1 MAKVASDGGGA
12 RLMRDRLLGGVS
24 SARPVPGRWQA
35 GAVAL
40 LGVAL
45 SAPSVVAPTWVQAVA
60 DRERGDL
67 LSGQSQWSWG
77 RVELTGLT
85 GVELGLVPNPVGLAV
100 AVTLLVLAVVAVAV
114 WVLSRGPRLVLAP
127 IALALLAGRLLTT
140 SAERH
145 GRAFRDVIASEA
157 GLTVTNGSTTAGWL
171 ETAAAGV
178 LVVALALMVV
188 RLVADFCPRL
198 PADAEGPEGEEP
210 TGRHPDAVAARA
222 GLRPKGARLSGPE
235 VGLTDEEG
243 R

>member
-1 MAKVASDGGGA
+1 MH
-12 RLMRDRLLGGVS
+12 DRLLGRVR

-35 GAVAL
+35 GAAAL

-45 SAPSVVAPTWVQAVA
+45 SAPSVVAPTWVQTVA
-60 DRERGDL
+60 DRERGDF

-77 RVELTGLT
+77 RVELSGLT
-85 GVELGLVPNPVGLAV
+85 GVELGLVPNPVGLVV

-114 WVLSRGPRLVLAP
+114 WVLTRGPRLVLAP

-145 GRAFRDVIASEA
+145 GRAFRDQIASEA

-171 ETAAAGV
+171 ETAAAAV

-188 RLVADFCPRL
+188 RLVAEPASRT
-198 PADAEGPEGEEP
+198 PADADGLGGEEP
-210 TGRHPDAVAARA
+210 TGRHTGAAGSRV
-222 GLRPKGARLSGPE
+222 GLRPEGAHVDGPE
-235 VGLTDEEG
+235 VGLSDEEG

>member
-1 MAKVASDGGGA
+1 MRA
-12 RLMRDRLLGGVS
+12 RLLDGWRA
-24 SARPVPGRWQA
+24 ARPVPDRWPA
-35 GAVAL
+35 GAAAL

-45 SAPSVVAPTWVQAVA
+45 SAPSVVAPTWVQTVG
-60 DRERGDL
+60 DRQRGDL

-85 GVELGLVPNPVGLAV
+85 GVELGIVPNPVGLVV
-100 AVTLLVLAVVAVAV
+100 AVTLVVLAVAAVTV
-114 WVLSRGPRLVLAP
+114 WVLARGPLLALAP
-127 IALALLAGRLLTT
+127 IGLALLAGRLLTT

-145 GRAFRDVIASEA
+145 GRAFHEAIASEA

-171 ETAAAGV
+171 ETAAAAV

-188 RLVADFCPRL
+188 RLVTESAARI
-198 PADAEGPEGEEP
+198 PAGAKGAEGAEGAEGEEP
-210 TGRHPDAVAARA
+210 AGRHTGAVATRA